1 MMEESRLGREQIETA
16 YVLKRITDAGVRVF
30 FYANDQERRL
40 NSALDKV
47 MLSLA
52 NFAAE
57 MEREKASQRTHE
69 AMLRKAKA
77 GHVLGGKVFGY
88 DDVDGWGELG
98 PDGKPMRRGV
108 PRRIDPMEGVIVR
121 RIFEQ

>member
-40 NSALDKV
+40 DRGLDKI
-47 MLSLA
+47 MLALPS
-52 NFAAE
+52 FAGE
-57 MEREKASQRTHE
+57 MEREKASERTHQ

-77 GHVLGGKVFGY
+77 GLVLGG
-88 DDVDGWGELG
+88 
-98 PDGKPMRRGV
+98 
-108 PRRIDPMEGVIVR
+108 
-121 RIFEQ
+121 